1 MKKRLLKLMY
11 TENMDLSIFGIIF
24 VVVFSVITALCIDV
38 LINSSRAYAV
48 ESEPT
53 YTLNEIRAMGY
64 ILLK

>member
-1 MKKRLLKLMY
+1 MKKRLFKLMY

-24 VVVFSVITALCIDV
+24 VVVFSVIIALCIDV
-38 LINSSRAYAV
+38 LLNSGRAYAV